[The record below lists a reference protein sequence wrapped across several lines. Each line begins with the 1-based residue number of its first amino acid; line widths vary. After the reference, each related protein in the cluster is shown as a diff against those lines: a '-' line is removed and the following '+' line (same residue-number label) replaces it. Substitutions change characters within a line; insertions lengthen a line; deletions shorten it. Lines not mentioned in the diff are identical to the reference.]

1 MKIVPRKTYKRIMS
15 IVLAC
20 IVAVA
25 IGLGIGTA
33 VVGLKPSLDV
43 VKSTYGTLNMKDMT
57 FTPNIDDFDMK
68 DIGVEGRTKFG
79 LYYKELFK
87 NADKS
92 LRRYILEA
100 GAHQE
105 EGSKTKIPAKD
116 ALKKGEDFFELS
128 SKTKTIKLHVK
139 QKKTF
144 KSKYK
149 TVEFTVKWDNIAF
162 GRNEKGEEIQAI
174 KKERFKDPEYRKFS
188 KLEEALKIR
197 QDKGLFKHISLTDH
211 DLAVSGDIPF
221 VAKSG
226 KIEMDDEKKDKEY
239 KELIESLKEYT
250 LYPKEA
256 KDAIKDQYPVRVYT
270 DDGSDTKTLRRFKM
284 IRKNSEYQIP
294 SEIFETCETWYS
306 KGNSNPINY
315 DDAQRLKNEDK
326 GKVKV
331 NSTLY
336 IYGVPHDLSGTTFN
350 IEYKF
355 ENLEGEYKPES
366 FAKLN
371 KSSFKKYIK
380 KNEQTSVRGY
390 NIMSDETL
398 DQLIEPSSDT
408 YKKKKIGYT
417 LSEISIKDENGQE
430 VERQNSTDAEFEHKE
445 SKKYDVTFKYKRNDI
460 SLDFR
465 DYNGIS
471 IDNDKLLSLG
481 IRDQKE
487 KPYKFGDRLMI
498 NPFEDGSKKF
508 DYWELKSGDKVS
520 KVENGWTILDENV
533 LTERTA
539 TFKAVEKDNDKNPIL
554 MVDYKTQNVNGE
566 YVDAVENGYQRTI
579 KRLDSGE
586 PIPQSELEKY
596 INKTAP
602 SKAYKGYDVFDGK
615 TGDKII
621 GDISVS
627 GNSYTHIEVRFK
639 RKSTIV
645 QFKKKETNDV
655 VDDSKFE
662 EKFYTKEYK
671 MYYGAKFNEDVLD
684 KNKPNGQKI
693 EGGVDYQLEGWQVEN
708 SSGDYDVFDI
718 EKYIN
723 EPASGK
729 ELKNTLDIYATWKTI
744 AKINLKIK
752 LQDQDGNGYGN
763 QITAIEEKLKFDN
776 LKVGDPLAIG
786 SKLFRDKVKEKI
798 NAYIEKIGL
807 GNATADEIFDFEKLT
822 KTGSDSGSVSSWV
835 LKKDDNTFDVEV
847 DRMSC
852 DATVTYNFD
861 YANDTIRGNINRLN
875 GTTTVLGDEAEGLGK
890 LQYQLPNI
898 PQQNVK
904 IYKNNNGKYK
914 FDLKDATYAKKEYNG
929 LKIAYQATNPETYKK
944 AHYVLDK
951 IKVGGK
957 DKAYGEVEIPADTQS
972 TLIEYEYKPN
982 TFKLSIDKGSNSVT
996 LHNNQSTFTV
1006 SHMDT
1011 VNLKAP
1017 TNSTVGQKAFAGW
1030 VYKDGNQI
1038 SKSLLNYSNQ
1048 ELDAD
1053 YIMPGRD
1060 MEIKPTWS
1068 NENVSKVEVNLL
1080 FEKLDGSFEKKHT
1093 STVPSSQAGGLWL
1106 KGDQVDIT
1114 KYTQTT
1120 GNEIADEKF
1129 EGFEFSTT
1137 DTLASGNGVE
1147 ESSGTYKYTVQN
1159 AGLSYVNVYF
1169 KRKNVTVKYVNGY
1182 ESIGTAELPDPET
1195 VKFGGKVANK
1205 NAAAGDFRRTSD
1217 NASAIFRGWS
1227 LEDNPNAQLVDL
1239 RNFIVNKGTMIP
1251 EVKLY
1256 ARWHNLTNISLR
1268 AKVEFEQPDGT
1279 WLQDGKAADYIS
1291 ENEFELEKVT
1301 AGFDG
1306 EDGDTKR
1313 PNLYRDKIRKKIK
1326 NHTYFMTDESDIQYK
1341 DGNGDVDVEIS
1352 ESNTVWTYKV
1362 FRKTFTVTL
1371 NTADADG
1378 ADHTVSSVA
1387 ETVANTN
1394 NKELKYRYGQKPANN
1409 PIVTDS
1415 QAYKFKEWQLNG
1427 EKFEFNGTKE
1437 ITQDIT
1443 ITAIFDIN
1451 LRRATLQLGN
1461 LVADTITYPVEDG
1474 VTADYSKVQ
1483 DGIIELTIRGDKLP
1497 YELKPLSFTGT
1508 IYDKVTHQP
1517 LAVDNDGMY
1526 NNTTIFDNIT
1536 VNVRSNPNLDKFK
1549 GFYPQDEASAEDSEA
1564 VKNLGVKHE
1573 FYEELVE
1580 NSKFHWSHTYYRGEK
1595 YESLGEK
1602 IFKYSLVELEDSPL
1616 ESGSKTT
1623 KSLLDIFIGHGNDG
1637 GTAISYDQSILK
1649 AYINKVIK
1657 NKLGVDTHLPYING
1671 KVALRQYADV
1681 DDNTIYN
1688 NETYEY
1694 YKKKSIDSRTQ
1705 YSSYVSNNYK
1715 IVRQVENYP
1724 MYEVRNKYLL
1734 ATATQYAYFKDGI
1747 SQLKSGLWCFWI
1759 NGADN
1764 HGKIYSSY
1772 YWYKDDPNM
1781 ASRYDIQLII

>member
-197 QDKGLFKHISLTDH
+197 QDKGLFKYINLADH

-284 IRKNSEYQIP
+284 VRKNSEYQIP

-355 ENLEGEYKPES
+355 ESLEGEYKPES

-390 NIMSDETL
+390 NIMSDEAL

-460 SLDFR
+460 SLDIR
-465 DYNGIS
+465 DYNGNA

-498 NPFEDGSKKF
+498 NPFEEGSKKF

-520 KVENGWTILDENV
+520 KIENGWTILDENV

-586 PIPQSELEKY
+586 PITQSELEKY

-708 SSGDYDVFDI
+708 SSGDYDIFDI

-729 ELKNTLDIYATWKTI
+729 ELKNTLDIFATWKTI

-763 QITAIEEKLKFDN
+763 QIAAIEEKLKFDN

-861 YANDTIRGNINRLN
+861 YANETIRGNINRLK
-875 GTTTVLGDEAEGLGK
+875 GTTTVLGNEAEGLGK

-914 FDLKDATYAKKEYNG
+914 FDLKDATYAKKEYNE

-1017 TNSTVGQKAFAGW
+1017 TNSAVGQKAFAGW

-1093 STVPSSQAGGLWL
+1093 STKPGPQAGGLWL
-1106 KGDQVDIT
+1106 KGDKVDIT

-1120 GNEIADEKF
+1120 GNEIADENF

-1205 NAAAGDFRRTSD
+1205 NAAAGNFTRTSD
-1217 NASAIFRGWS
+1217 NGVAEFRGWS
-1227 LEDNPNAQLVDL
+1227 LEDNPNASLVDL

-1256 ARWHNLTNISLR
+1256 ARWHKLTNISLR

-1279 WLQDGKAADYIS
+1279 WLQDGKAADYIA

-1378 ADHTVSSVA
+1378 TDHAVSSVA

-1427 EKFEFNGTKE
+1427 EKFEFNGTRE

-1461 LVADTITYPVEDG
+1461 LVAENITYPVEDG

-1483 DGIIELTIRGDKLP
+1483 SHGIIELTIRGDKLP

-1526 NNTTIFDNIT
+1526 SDTKVFDNTTI
-1536 VNVRSNPNLDKFK
+1536 NVKSKADLDKFK
-1549 GFYPQDEASAEDSEA
+1549 GFYPQVEASAEDSEA
-1564 VKNLGVKHE
+1564 VKNLGVKE
-1573 FYEELVE
+1573 SFYAVLKG
-1580 NSKFHWSHTYYRGEK
+1580 NKRFDWTHIYYKGEK
-1595 YESLGEK
+1595 YEELREK
-1602 IFKYSLVELEDSPL
+1602 IFKYSLVELE
-1616 ESGSKTT
+1616 ESKIKPNFNTSRK
-1623 KSLLDIFIGHGNDG
+1623 LLDNIIGNLSDDG
-1637 GTAISYDQSILK
+1637 GIGYDNSLAKEYLDKVMSVKIMKYIYLPFIFGKQAMKQNVDAVDNDDYQETA
-1649 AYINKVIK
+1649 A
-1657 NKLGVDTHLPYING
+1657 
-1671 KVALRQYADV
+1671 
-1681 DDNTIYN
+1681 
-1688 NETYEY
+1688 Y
-1694 YKKKSIDSRTQ
+1694 YKNVTETSYTTYVRDNFDLVRHFDNQIFAGVKSIIGTATN
-1705 YSSYVSNNYK
+1705 YVSEHGQNY
-1715 IVRQVENYP
+1715 NGFWGFTP
-1724 MYEVRNKYLL
+1724 G
-1734 ATATQYAYFKDGI
+1734 T
-1747 SQLKSGLWCFWI
+1747 GL
-1759 NGADN
+1759 
-1764 HGKIYSSY
+1764 IYSAFL
-1772 YWYKDDPNM
+1772 WYSNQLAGM
-1781 ASRYDIQLII
+1781 RRLLIQPIIT